1 MALDGLVA
9 AIERLKATIVAHRA
23 LLAGS
28 EALTRYALIDP
39 LLRALE
45 WDTADPAIVRPE
57 YRDAQRGSDGRAFI
71 DYVLR
76 SGEKEVALI
85 EAKKLGEPLEQHVSQ
100 ALYYSFRT
108 AIKHMVVTDGN
119 EWRLYDAFEQTRLD
133 ERRYT
138 GFMVERDDTH
148 AVALKALYLWRP
160 NLSAQSVTA
169 PPELAGAPSANE
181 APAAMATSA
190 PPAPAFTAPSAP
202 VAPTARLSGGGWRSL
217 SEVAASD
224 LFGSPRPTHLRLPD
238 NSEAP
243 IGLWKNVLQETAKW
257 LVRQGKLGPHNLPVR
272 RGRRRYIAST
282 QPVHASGKPFV
293 ESREVGGG
301 IYVETKNH
309 STSSLMNVTAHLLQ
323 HCGINDLD
331 AVKLRFGD

>member
-23 LLAGS
+23 LLVGS

-57 YRDAQRGSDGRAFI
+57 YRDASGIA
-71 DYVLR
+71 DYVLMGR
-76 SGEKEVALI
+76 EKPAALL
-85 EAKKLGEPLEQHVSQ
+85 EAKKFGVALDQNVILQ
-100 ALYYSFRT
+100 ALTYCNS
-108 AIKHMVVTDGN
+108 IDIEHMIVSDGSQWLLYNAFKRGQLQDRVTTTFN
-119 EWRLYDAFEQTRLD
+119 
-133 ERRYT
+133 
-138 GFMVERDDTH
+138 VERDDAH

-169 PPELAGAPSANE
+169 PPELAAAPSANE

-190 PPAPAFTAPSAP
+190 SPAPAFTAPSASA
-202 VAPTARLSGGGWRSL
+202 APTARLSGGGWRSL
-217 SEVAASD
+217 SEVAASY
-224 LFGSPRPTHLRLPD
+224 LSGSPRPTHLRLPD

-243 IGLWKNVLQETAKW
+243 VGLWKDVLHETAKW
-257 LVRQGKLGPHNLPVR
+257 LVRQGKIGPHNLPVR
-272 RGRRRYIAST
+272 SGRSWYIAST
-282 QPVHASGKPFV
+282 QPVHASGKPFL
-293 ESREVGGG
+293 ERRDAGGG
-301 IYVETKNH
+301 VYVETHH
-309 STSSLMNVTAHLLQ
+309 STPSLMNVTAHLLQ

-331 AVKLRFGD
+331 TVKLRFGD